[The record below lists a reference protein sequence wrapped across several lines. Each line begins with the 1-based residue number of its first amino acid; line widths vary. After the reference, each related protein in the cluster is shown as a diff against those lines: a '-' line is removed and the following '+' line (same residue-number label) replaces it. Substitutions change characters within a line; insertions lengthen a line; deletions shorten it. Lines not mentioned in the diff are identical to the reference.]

1 MPRPRTKVE
10 AALRAKGFALE
21 EGDHHYF
28 IYVSED
34 GLVTNVKT
42 KTSHG
47 AKMKDIP
54 DNLLAAMAR
63 QVSLSRSEFVSFVDC
78 DLDRRTYEGR
88 LRAAGKLGSSGE
100 GA

>member
-10 AALRAKGFALE
+10 SALKSKGFSLE

-54 DNLLAAMAR
+54 DNLLSAMAR
-63 QVSLSRSEFVSFVDC
+63 QLALSRPDFLSFVDC
-78 DLDRRTYEGR
+78 DLDRRSYER
-88 LRAAGKLGSSGE
+88 QLRAAGKLGPVDDGD
-100 GA
+100 

>member
-10 AALRAKGFALE
+10 AALKAKGFALE

-28 IYVSED
+28 VYVTLD
-34 GLVTNVKT
+34 GRSTSVKT

-54 DNLLAAMAR
+54 DNLLSAMAR
-63 QVSLSRSEFVSFVDC
+63 QVGC
-78 DLDRRTYEGR
+78 
-88 LRAAGKLGSSGE
+88 
-100 GA
+100 